1 VIAESFMEMQNFS
14 QSELLIEVKQTFN
27 CNECG
32 MMEGINKCCLCHS
45 RRVSERASGW
55 LGNRTNKANRFN
67 DENETSELSKPSI
80 TFEMRI
86 MSSRHFSF
94 LIETANI
101 FICFVFAAQGKLD
114 KHDMWKLLR
123 HFTHTQ
129 LLFGEFTTG
138 FRLLQSSNCLS
149 EYIKLHSTVN
159 VIINLT
165 SATVST

>member
-1 VIAESFMEMQNFS
+1 MAESFMEMQNFS

-80 TFEMRI
+80 TSFEMRI

-101 FICFVFAAQGKLD
+101 FICFVFVAQGKLY

-123 HFTHTQ
+123 HFTHTH
-129 LLFGEFTTG
+129 TTLV
-138 FRLLQSSNCLS
+138 RLLQSSN
-149 EYIKLHSTVN
+149 
-159 VIINLT
+159 
-165 SATVST
+165 